1 MRTLP
6 ILCAAG
12 IATSATAQHI
22 GLDDALRSARSHRPL
37 LQAAN
42 QRLSQAKQ
50 SSRALGA
57 FPATRLSVGYTSAL
71 ETGGSDDDLVL
82 SQPIDLFGRA
92 SAFRRSG
99 KAIVAEAEANLRQT
113 ALDVQTEVV
122 DAYVVAISASE
133 LAKSARA
140 VLSVYEQLHEATRLR
155 VEGGVAPG
163 FHLTQVSLDLE
174 QARLRAEQRQAES
187 EAAVRKLEAVTGIA
201 DLGTFRGEFPAIAP
215 ATADAAA
222 LKRQRPE
229 LLTLEAQAQMAEAD
243 AAIALASGRPELEVQ
258 GRRTPWQER
267 DDRYGLRIQLSIPL
281 FDHGRVAAETRAAGL
296 KAAAARK
303 TLADALR
310 LAEGEVGAARIE
322 FDSAKEQVGKYERL
336 VGLAKELVERLRP
349 GLTEQATTLIEV
361 LDATRVLRDLEQA
374 HVEAKTRLAQSQARL
389 VRATGHI
396 LEVNP

>member
-6 ILCAAG
+6 ILCVAG
-12 IATSATAQHI
+12 IAASATAQHL

-37 LQAAN
+37 LQAAIL
-42 QRLSQAKQ
+42 RLSQAKH

-57 FPATRLSVGYTSAL
+57 FPTTRLSVGYTSDV

-82 SQPIDLFGRA
+82 SQPIDLFGRT
-92 SAFRRSG
+92 SALRRSG
-99 KAIVAEAEANLRQT
+99 KALVAEAEASVRQI

-122 DAYVVAISASE
+122 DAYVAAVSTSE

-140 VLSVYEQLHEATRLR
+140 VQSVYEQLHEATRLR

-174 QARLRAEQRQAES
+174 QARLRSEQRQAES
-187 EAAVRKLEAVTGIA
+187 EAALKKLEAVTGMT
-201 DLGTFRGEFPAIAP
+201 DLRSFQGAFPELAP
-215 ATADAAA
+215 ALVDSAA
-222 LKRQRPE
+222 LQRHLPE
-229 LLTLEAQAQMAEAD
+229 LLSLEAQAQLAEAD
-243 AAIALASGRPELEVQ
+243 AAISRASGRPELEVQ

-310 LAEGEVGAARIE
+310 LAEGEVQAAQIE
-322 FDSAKEQVGKYERL
+322 YETARAQAGKYERL

-374 HVEAKTRLAQSQARL
+374 YVEAKTRLAQSQARL